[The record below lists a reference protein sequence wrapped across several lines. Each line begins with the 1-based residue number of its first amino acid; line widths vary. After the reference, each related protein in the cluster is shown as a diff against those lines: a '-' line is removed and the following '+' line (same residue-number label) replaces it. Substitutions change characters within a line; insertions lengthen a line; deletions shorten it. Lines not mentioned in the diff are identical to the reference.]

1 MLSLALQSA
10 CVTAQSMAGHT
21 DEWCCL
27 APCTTNAEFVAY
39 NQKVMR
45 VCCDEPS
52 EDCSGGVVKV
62 CNYDCAR
69 VLLPMHEKCTHLLSG
84 LGKMTIDAAAAK
96 CPQLKAV
103 GGGH

>member
-10 CVTAQSMAGHT
+10 CVTAQSMAAHT
-21 DEWCCL
+21 VVWRCL
-27 APCTTNAEFVAY
+27 APCTNNAEFQAY
-39 NQKVMR
+39 NKRAMR

-84 LGKMTIDAAAAK
+84 LGKMAVDAAAAK
-96 CPQLKAV
+96 CPKPKAA

>member
-1 MLSLALQSA
+1 
-10 CVTAQSMAGHT
+10 MAAHT
-21 DEWCCL
+21 VEWRCL
-27 APCTTNAEFVAY
+27 APCTNNAEFQAY
-39 NQKVMR
+39 NKRAMR

-96 CPQLKAV
+96 CPQPKAV